1 MVARIAW
8 TVAASSCWFFA
19 ENGSI
24 DGGMIQACS
33 AGIHGGTYCRRE
45 KTKPCAGARYGR
57 RKSHAARVV
66 SFCQSTPM

>member
-1 MVARIAW
+1 MVARIPCTA
-8 TVAASSCWFFA
+8 AASSFWFFA

-45 KTKPCAGARYGR
+45 KTKPCTGARYGR
-57 RKSHAARVV
+57 RNSHAARVA